1 MSDPMGFLE
10 IARQKTAYRPVN
22 ERVKDWDYVG
32 PKTLPL
38 EQNLQQAKRCMD
50 CGVPFC
56 QSDYGCPVHNVIPE
70 WNSLVG
76 SGRWEEALKKLH
88 ATNNFPEFTG
98 FLCPAPCENACVLNR
113 DNQPVTIREI
123 ELAIIERGFEAGLV
137 KPQAPREE
145 RRERVAIVGSGPAG
159 LAAAQELR
167 RRGFQVRVFDKGQ
180 KPGGLLRY
188 GIPDFKMAKYVI
200 DRRIEQMQAEGV
212 EFSLGMSVGTD
223 VSINDLQRDFDA
235 VLLAVG
241 AEAARDL
248 PIPGRDLAGVHL
260 AMDYLTVQ
268 NRVLSGEI
276 TSAAINA
283 AGKRVAVIGGG
294 DTASD
299 CIGTARRQGAAAIYE
314 FSLLPK
320 PGDERGRETPWPLVP
335 LTLKVS
341 HAHEEGCERL
351 FGVMTT
357 GFSGQDGKVSQL
369 HAVQCETKDGQLIK
383 KAGTEFS
390 LDVDLVLLAIGFV
403 GADAKIASV
412 TPGLVQRPNGTLAGD
427 VNGMTSLPGVFV
439 AGDARRG
446 ASLIVWA
453 IAEGRRAA
461 DSIERYLHR

>member
-1 MSDPMGFLE
+1 MSDPTGFLE
-10 IARQKTAYRPVN
+10 IPRQKTAYRPIK

-32 PKTLPL
+32 PQTLPI
-38 EQNLQQAKRCMD
+38 EQNVQQAKRCMD

-76 SGRWEEALKKLH
+76 SGRWQEALKKLH

-113 DNQPVTIREI
+113 DSQPVTIREV

-137 KPQAPREE
+137 KPILPRQE
-145 RRERVAIVGSGPAG
+145 RRERVAVVGSGPAG

-167 RRGFQVRVFDKGQ
+167 RRGFQVRVFDRGQ

-188 GIPDFKMAKYVI
+188 GIPDFKMAKHVI
-200 DRRIEQMQAEGV
+200 DRRIEQMKAEGV
-212 EFSLGMSVGTD
+212 EFSLG
-223 VSINDLQRDFDA
+223 VSIGKDVLLNDLQRDFDA

-241 AEAARDL
+241 AESARDL
-248 PIPGRDLAGVHL
+248 PVPGRDLAGVHL
-260 AMDYLTVQ
+260 AMDYLTEQ
-268 NRVLSGEI
+268 NQVLAGEVAS
-276 TSAAINA
+276 TTINA
-283 AGKRVAVIGGG
+283 KGKRVAVIGGG

-299 CIGTARRQGAAAIYE
+299 CIGTARRQGAASIYE
-314 FSLLPK
+314 FSLMPK
-320 PGDERGRETPWPLVP
+320 PGLERGAETPWPLVAS
-335 LTLKVS
+335 TLKVS
-341 HAHEEGCERL
+341 HAHEEGCERV
-351 FGVMTT
+351 FSVMTT
-357 GFSGQDGKVSQL
+357 GFRGVGGQVSQL
-369 HAVQCETKDGQLIK
+369 DAVQCEVKDGQLVK
-383 KAGTEFS
+383 KPGTEFS

-403 GADAKIASV
+403 GADSKIVNA
-412 TPGLVQRPNGTLAGD
+412 TPGLVQRSNGTISGD
-427 VNGMTSLPGVFV
+427 LNGMTSLPGVFV

-461 DSIERYLHR
+461 DAIERYLHQ